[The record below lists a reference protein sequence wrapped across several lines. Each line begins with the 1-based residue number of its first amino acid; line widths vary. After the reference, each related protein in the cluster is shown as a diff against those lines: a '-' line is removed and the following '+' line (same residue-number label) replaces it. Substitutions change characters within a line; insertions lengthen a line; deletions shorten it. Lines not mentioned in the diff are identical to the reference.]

1 MSGDGLG
8 KIEEISFDGPVGVGA
23 ERKISKRVE
32 KRGWLSKGEEVLDGS
47 GGLNPVER
55 KTIVKLTVEGN

>member
-23 ERKISKRVE
+23 EGKGFEGVE
-32 KRGWLSKGEEVLDGS
+32 KRG
-47 GGLNPVER
+47 
-55 KTIVKLTVEGN
+55 